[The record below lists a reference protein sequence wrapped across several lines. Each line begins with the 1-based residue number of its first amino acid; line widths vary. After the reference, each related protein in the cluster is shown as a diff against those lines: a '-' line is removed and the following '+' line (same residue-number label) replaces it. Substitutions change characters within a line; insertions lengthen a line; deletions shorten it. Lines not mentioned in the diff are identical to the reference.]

1 MKISNNILNADNLKA
16 VISKST
22 IEIKQ
27 NSKGVI
33 ELCIDF
39 NYNLDTGG
47 YLGYLP
53 MHHTVVRYTGA
64 LGYYDGLDYK
74 DCELSAQM
82 TEGARKIWSTFKD
95 DMGKLMLDYIKN
107 N

>member
-16 VISKST
+16 IISKST

-27 NSKGVI
+27 NTRGII
-33 ELCIDF
+33 ELEIDF
-39 NYNLDTGG
+39 CTKLEPGG
-47 YLGYLP
+47 YFGYLP
-53 MHHTVVRYTGA
+53 LHFTIVRYSGA

-74 DCELSAQM
+74 DCNFPAQL
-82 TEGARKIWSTFKD
+82 TEGARKIWDAFRT
-95 DMGKLMLDYIKN
+95 DMGKLLLDYIKN